1 MGISTWFATTLRQYP
16 EIAIFLVLALGYYFG
31 KFTFRGI
38 GLGSVTATLLA
49 GVIIG
54 QLGIAISQ
62 PLKAFAFLM
71 FLFAVG
77 YGVGPQFVRGVAK
90 DGVPQAIFSVV
101 QCVLCLLAPVAI
113 VKIAGYD
120 LGYSAGFYS
129 GSQTISAAMG
139 LSTDAINRLGLA
151 ADDAKKLL
159 DSMPIAY
166 AVTYMF
172 GTVGSAIVIALVGP
186 ALLRIN
192 LQAACRDYE
201 EKQGGKKELG
211 GSGSAWHR
219 WEMRAFRVQ
228 PGGIVN
234 GLRAAEAEAL
244 VPDSRVFVQRLRRNG
259 VVEEA
264 TADTMLQ
271 EGDVVAVAGAREALV
286 KIAGERARLAAV
298 AGDRRA
304 PVSITG
310 EVSNEVDDP
319 ELLSVPVEGVDV
331 YVTNKTVDGKT
342 LAELAQLPSAR
353 GVFLRKITRGAV
365 ATSIPILPNT
375 KIFRGDIVTLVGRTQ
390 DTNAAIKAL
399 GVPDRATDI
408 ADVAFIGAGITV
420 GALIGSL
427 VWKIAGVPLTL
438 STAGG
443 ALISGLVCGW
453 LRSVHPKFGRIP
465 TSTVWF
471 MNSVGLNIFIAIVG
485 ISAGPGFVNGLRTQ
499 GIGLFLW
506 GALATTLPLIF
517 GMFIAKYLFRF
528 HDALTLGIISG
539 ARTTTAS
546 LGLVCDIAQ
555 SQVPALGY
563 TVTYAVGNT
572 LLTIWGMVMIILLSS
587 GFMK

>member
-1 MGISTWFATTLRQYP
+1 MGIASWFAATLRQYP

-54 QLGIAISQ
+54 QIGLTISQ
-62 PLKAFAFLM
+62 PLKAFSFLM

-90 DGVPQAIFSVV
+90 DGVPQALFSVV
-101 QCVLCLLAPVAI
+101 QCVFCLIIPVAI
-113 VKIAGYD
+113 AKIAGYD
-120 LGYSAGFYS
+120 LGYAAGLYS
-129 GSQTISAAMG
+129 GSQTISAALG
-139 LSTDAINRLGLA
+139 LSTDAINRSGLA
-151 ADDAKKLL
+151 ADQSKQLI

-166 AVTYMF
+166 AVTYLF
-172 GTVGSAIVIALVGP
+172 GTVGSALVIALLGP
-186 ALLRIN
+186 PLLRIN
-192 LQAACRDYE
+192 LRAACKDYE
-201 EKQGGKKELG
+201 EKQGGTREFG
-211 GSGSAWHR
+211 GPGSAWHR

-234 GLRAAEAEAL
+234 GLLATEAEAL
-244 VPDSRVFVQRLRRNG
+244 LPDARVFVLRLRRNG
-259 VVEEA
+259 VIQEA
-264 TADTMLQ
+264 TANVKLA
-271 EGDVVAVAGAREALV
+271 EGDVVAVAGTRESLIRIAAERV
-286 KIAGERARLAAV
+286 KLAAV
-298 AGDRRA
+298 AGGRA
-304 PVSITG
+304 MEVISDVAG
-310 EVSNEVDDP
+310 ETDDP
-319 ELLSVPVEGVDV
+319 ELLNVPVEGVDV
-331 YVTNKTVDGKT
+331 YVTNKEVGGKT
-342 LAELAQLPSAR
+342 LAELALRPSAR

-375 KIFRGDIVTLVGRTQ
+375 KIFRGDILTLVGRTQ
-390 DTNAAIKAL
+390 ETSAAIKDL
-399 GVPDRATDI
+399 GVPDRATNV

-427 VWKIAGVPLTL
+427 VLKVGGVPLTL

-443 ALISGLVCGW
+443 ALISGIICGW
-453 LRSVHPKFGRIP
+453 IRSVHPKFGRIP

-506 GALATTLPLIF
+506 GAVATTLPLIL
-517 GMFIAKYLFRF
+517 GMFIAKYIFRF
-528 HDALTLGIISG
+528 HDALTLGIVSG

-546 LGLVCDIAQ
+546 LGLVCDLAD
-555 SQVPALGY
+555 SQIPALGY

-572 LLTIWGMVMIILLSS
+572 LLTIWGMVLIILMTMGS
-587 GFMK
+587 GK